1 MYRPG
6 RPRRQYAC
14 VYVDWLLDHSDH
26 CIPLCIIISLCVS
39 VCVCRRY
46 PVAETEQRHRFVR
59 LSHARLVSQPQLYT
73 VHRWTL
79 IGFSVFFVGPKQ
91 RKTYDNVGYVGTAK
105 GGGAAPKCRGG
116 KREAALPADDFN
128 LCLEFRPTIRY
139 DTRCYCNVQS
149 KADVSKLNLPH
160 GNSN

>member
-79 IGFSVFFVGPKQ
+79 IGFSVFLWGQ
-91 RKTYDNVGYVGTAK
+91 NNAK
-105 GGGAAPKCRGG
+105 HTITWDMRELRRGAGAAPKCRGG
-116 KREAALPADDFN
+116 KREAAVPTDDFN